1 MPEKDSPMILDL
13 EAEQVGDQSET
24 VFLKL
29 QIKLSQET
37 VCHTI
42 TLLIEK
48 VITCAMVTDLM
59 I

>member
-1 MPEKDSPMILDL
+1 MILDL